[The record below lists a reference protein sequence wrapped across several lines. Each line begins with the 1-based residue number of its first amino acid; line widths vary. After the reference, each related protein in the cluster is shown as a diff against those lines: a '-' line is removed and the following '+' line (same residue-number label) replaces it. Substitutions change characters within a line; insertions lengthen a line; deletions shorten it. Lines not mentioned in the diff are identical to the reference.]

1 MMIFIFPVLFIG
13 WKILKKTNFK
23 KAHEIDLQQD
33 LDEIEEYT
41 RTFVPKE
48 ETNVFNKWLDK
59 LFG

>member
-1 MMIFIFPVLFIG
+1 MIFIFPVLFIG